1 MQKVLFESHNDK
13 NQNLTKFIA
22 PFGIFFVATFMIII
36 FVFENFSYVSLILFI
51 FLFLFSSFFVFM
63 TMFRMNR
70 PCCKLYIEHG
80 TMHYELEGKNSNFI
94 HIDFSFSDI
103 SKTRIL
109 RGFNGYMLF
118 IWLSEYKLDGEIVDK
133 RKKLCVAYGID
144 RIECENIIDKMK
156 KAKNDLLWE

>member
-1 MQKVLFESHNDK
+1 
-13 NQNLTKFIA
+13 
-22 PFGIFFVATFMIII
+22 
-36 FVFENFSYVSLILFI
+36 
-51 FLFLFSSFFVFM
+51 
-63 TMFRMNR
+63 
-70 PCCKLYIEHG
+70 
-80 TMHYELEGKNSNFI
+80 MHYELEGKNSNFI

-109 RGFNGYMLF
+109 RWFNGYMLF
-118 IWLSEYKLDGEIVDK
+118 IWLSEYKLNGEIVDK

>member
-1 MQKVLFESHNDK
+1 MSCQ
-13 NQNLTKFIA
+13 
-22 PFGIFFVATFMIII
+22 
-36 FVFENFSYVSLILFI
+36 VFENFRYVFLVFFI
-51 FLFLFSSFFVFM
+51 FLFLFSSFFTFVLM
-63 TMFRMNR
+63 MIRMKK

-118 IWLSEYKLDGEIVDK
+118 IWLSEYKLNGEIVDK
-133 RKKLCVAYGID
+133 RKKTLC
-144 RIECENIIDKMK
+144 C
-156 KAKNDLLWE
+156 LWYR